1 MAAQHYTVTTFR
13 DRDGEESTFQLPNQA
28 ITAGNIAAFLTDYGG
43 LKTALDALVLGVLA
57 KDQWVGD
64 RTIIDTSTPSDN
76 FAQREIKLKFTMIG
90 DSGGQEFHRTLPTPD
105 LALVTILPD
114 TGGAIDMGAGT
125 ELPAAISAIELLGR
139 HPDDQTET
147 ITVTRVEMVGRNL

>member
-13 DRDGEESTFQLPNQA
+13 DKDGELSTFQLPNQA
-28 ITAGNIAAFLTDYGG
+28 ITSGNIAAFLADYGT
-43 LKTALDALVLGVLA
+43 LKVDLDALTLGVLA

-64 RTIIDTSTPSDN
+64 RTILSAAIPTDN

-90 DSGGQEFHRTLPTPD
+90 DSGGPEFHRTLPTPD
-105 LALVTILPD
+105 LSLITIIPD
-114 TGGAIDMGAGT
+114 TGGAIDMGAGV
-125 ELPAAISAIELLGR
+125 ELPAAISTIELLGR
-139 HPDDQTET
+139 HPDDQTEN